1 MFIKSLKISTPDSV
15 IRDLTF
21 STGLNLIIDK
31 TPTTNEQLTGNNV
44 GKTTVLKLVDF
55 CLGAKSAIIFSDTED
70 KKSLYQEIKDF
81 LIDNKVLIT
90 LVLTEKFNSTARTLT
105 VERNFLSKK
114 GVIRRINGEDILE
127 REFED
132 ELLRLLI
139 PHQKAE
145 KPSFR
150 QIISH
155 NIRYKDESINNTIKT
170 LNRYTSDVEY
180 EALYLF
186 LLGCIFDDGA
196 RKQAILS
203 KIKQEETFKERL
215 EKKQTKTSYEI
226 ALSLLEDE
234 ISELNKKKST
244 FNLNENFEKDLDEL
258 NLVKYRINRSSSLVS
273 NLNIRRNLIIEA
285 QQEMEQNIANIDI
298 GQLQVLYLEATQNV
312 AGIQKTFENLVS
324 YHNNMLIEKARYI
337 GADLPLLEEKLKAEN
352 ITLTELLTS
361 EKLLSERISKGDS
374 FAELEKIIGD
384 LNEKYRIKGE
394 YENIISQLEDAEENI
409 ANFNNELQE
418 IDSMLF
424 SHDFENVLKTQIK
437 KFNKHFSSISN
448 ELYGEKYA
456 LKYDKVI
463 NKKGQ
468 QVYQFSSFNLNMSSG
483 KKQGE
488 ILCFDLAYIAFAD
501 EENLSCLHFLLNDKK
516 ELMHDNQLNRV
527 AEYVK
532 DKDVQLVISILKD
545 KLPDG
550 LIQKSN
556 VVVELSQD
564 SKLFK
569 MEEYYLD
576 STCETSK

>member
-1 MFIKSLKISTPDSV
+1 MFIKSLKISTPDSI
-15 IRDLTF
+15 IRELTF

-90 LVLTEKFNSTARTLT
+90 LVLTEKFDSNAKTLII
-105 VERNFLSKK
+105 ERNFLSKK

-132 ELLRLLI
+132 ELLRLLM

-186 LLGCIFDDGA
+186 LLGCVFDDGA
-196 RKQAILS
+196 KKQAILS
-203 KIKQEETFKERL
+203 KIKQEEIFKERL

-258 NLVKYRINRSSSLVS
+258 NLVKYRINRSSSVVS
-273 NLNIRRNLIIEA
+273 NLNIRRNLILEA
-285 QQEMEQNIANIDI
+285 QREMEQNIANIDI
-298 GQLQVLYLEATQNV
+298 GQLQVLYLEATKNV
-312 AGIQKTFENLVS
+312 TGIQKTFENLVS

-337 GADLPLLEEKLKAEN
+337 SADLPSLEEKLKSEN
-352 ITLTELLTS
+352 MALVNLLAS

-384 LNEKYRIKGE
+384 LNEKHRIKGE
-394 YENIISQLEDAEENI
+394 YESIISQLEDAEENI
-409 ANFNNELQE
+409 LNFNNELQE
-418 IDSMLF
+418 IDRMLF
-424 SHDFENVLKTQIK
+424 SPAFENALKTQIK

-456 LKYDKVI
+456 LTYDKVI

-501 EENLSCLHFLLNDKK
+501 EEKLPCLHFLLNDKK

-532 DKDVQLVISILKD
+532 NKEIQLVISILKY

-569 MEEYYLD
+569 MEEYQ
-576 STCETSK
+576 

>member
-81 LIDNKVLIT
+81 LVDNKVLIT
-90 LVLTEKFNSTARTLT
+90 LVLTEKFDSNAKTLII
-105 VERNFLSKK
+105 ERNFLSKK

-285 QQEMEQNIANIDI
+285 QQEMEKNIANIDI

-337 GADLPLLEEKLKAEN
+337 GADLPSLEEKLKAEN

-361 EKLLSERISKGDS
+361 EKHLSERISKGDS

-394 YENIISQLEDAEENI
+394 YESIISQLEDAEENI

-424 SHDFENVLKTQIK
+424 SHDFETVLKTQIK

-532 DKDVQLVISILKD
+532 DKEVQLVISILKD

-569 MEEYYLD
+569 MEEY
-576 STCETSK
+576 

>member
-81 LIDNKVLIT
+81 LVDNKVLIT
-90 LVLTEKFNSTARTLT
+90 LVLTEKFDSTARTLT

-337 GADLPLLEEKLKAEN
+337 GADLPSLEEKLKAEN

-361 EKLLSERISKGDS
+361 EKHLSERISKGDS

-394 YENIISQLEDAEENI
+394 YESIISQLEDTEENI
-409 ANFNNELQE
+409 ASFNNELQE

-424 SHDFENVLKTQIK
+424 SNDFENVLKAQIK

-456 LKYDKVI
+456 LKYDKVF

-532 DKDVQLVISILKD
+532 DKEVQMVISILKD

-569 MEEYYLD
+569 MEEY
-576 STCETSK
+576 

>member
-1 MFIKSLKISTPDSV
+1 MFIKNLKISTPDSV

-90 LVLTEKFNSTARTLT
+90 LVLTEKFDLSARTLM

-114 GVIRRINGEDILE
+114 GAIRRINGEDILE

-312 AGIQKTFENLVS
+312 VGIQKTFENLVS

-337 GADLPLLEEKLKAEN
+337 GADLPLIEEKLKAEN
-352 ITLTELLTS
+352 MTLTDLLTS
-361 EKLLSERISKGDS
+361 EKFLAERISKGDS

-384 LNEKYRIKGE
+384 LNEKHRIKGE
-394 YENIISQLEDAEENI
+394 YESIISQLEDAEENI

-424 SHDFENVLKTQIK
+424 SHDFENVLKAQIK

-532 DKDVQLVISILKD
+532 DKEVQLVISILKD

-569 MEEYYLD
+569 MEEY
-576 STCETSK
+576 

>member
-1 MFIKSLKISTPDSV
+1 MFIKSLRISTPEGV

-21 STGLNLIIDK
+21 STGLNLIIDE

-55 CLGAKSAIIFSDTED
+55 CLGAKPAIIFSDTED

-90 LVLTEKFNSTARTLT
+90 LVLSEHFDSSSRTLM

-114 GVIRRINGEDILE
+114 GAIRRINGEDILE

-132 ELLRLLI
+132 ELLRILM

-215 EKKQTKTSYEI
+215 EKMQTKTSYEI

-234 ISELNKKKST
+234 ISELNIRKST

-312 AGIQKTFENLVS
+312 SGIQKTFENLVT

-337 GADLPLLEEKLKAEN
+337 SAELPSLEEKLKSEN
-352 ITLTELLTS
+352 SSLVDLLAK
-361 EKLLSERISKGDS
+361 EKLLSERISKSDS

-384 LNEKYRIKGE
+384 LNEKHRIKGE
-394 YENIISQLEDAEENI
+394 YESIISQLEDAEENI
-409 ANFNNELQE
+409 MNYSTELQE
-418 IDSMLF
+418 IDSLLF

-456 LKYDKVI
+456 LKYDKVT

-501 EENLSCLHFLLNDKK
+501 EEGLPCLHFLLNDKK

-556 VVVELSQD
+556 VVVELSQN

-569 MEEYYLD
+569 MEEY
-576 STCETSK
+576 

>member
-81 LIDNKVLIT
+81 LVDNKVLIT
-90 LVLTEKFNSTARTLT
+90 LVLTEKFDSTARTLT

-337 GADLPLLEEKLKAEN
+337 GADLPSLEEKLKAEN

-424 SHDFENVLKTQIK
+424 SHDFETVLKTQIK

-569 MEEYYLD
+569 MEEY
-576 STCETSK
+576 

>member
-81 LIDNKVLIT
+81 LVDNKVLIT
-90 LVLTEKFNSTARTLT
+90 LVLTEKFDSTARTLT

-285 QQEMEQNIANIDI
+285 QQEMEKNIANIDI

-337 GADLPLLEEKLKAEN
+337 GADLPSLEEKLKAEN

-361 EKLLSERISKGDS
+361 EKHLSERISKGDS

-394 YENIISQLEDAEENI
+394 YESIISQLEDAEENI

-424 SHDFENVLKTQIK
+424 SHDFETVLKTQIK

-532 DKDVQLVISILKD
+532 DKEVQLVISILKD

-569 MEEYYLD
+569 MEEY
-576 STCETSK
+576 

>member
-394 YENIISQLEDAEENI
+394 YESIISQLEDAEENI

-569 MEEYYLD
+569 MEEY
-576 STCETSK
+576 

>member
-81 LIDNKVLIT
+81 LVDNKVLIT
-90 LVLTEKFNSTARTLT
+90 LVLTEKFDSTARTLT

-337 GADLPLLEEKLKAEN
+337 GADLPSLEEKLKAEN

-361 EKLLSERISKGDS
+361 EKHLSERISKGDS

-394 YENIISQLEDAEENI
+394 YESIISQLEDAEENI

-424 SHDFENVLKTQIK
+424 SHDFETVLKNQIK

-532 DKDVQLVISILKD
+532 DKEVQLVISILKD

-569 MEEYYLD
+569 MED
-576 STCETSK
+576 

>member
-394 YENIISQLEDAEENI
+394 YESIISQLEDAEENI

-532 DKDVQLVISILKD
+532 DKEVQLVISILKD

-569 MEEYYLD
+569 MEEY
-576 STCETSK
+576 

>member
-81 LIDNKVLIT
+81 LVDNKVLIT
-90 LVLTEKFNSTARTLT
+90 LVLTEKFDSTARTLT

-337 GADLPLLEEKLKAEN
+337 GADLPSLEEKLKAEN

-361 EKLLSERISKGDS
+361 EKHLSERISKGDS

-394 YENIISQLEDAEENI
+394 YESIISQLEDAEENI

-424 SHDFENVLKTQIK
+424 SHDFETVLKTQIK

-532 DKDVQLVISILKD
+532 DKEVQLVISILKD

-569 MEEYYLD
+569 MEEY
-576 STCETSK
+576 

>member
-1 MFIKSLKISTPDSV
+1 MFIKSLKISTPEGV

-21 STGLNLIIDK
+21 STGLNLIIDE

-90 LVLTEKFNSTARTLT
+90 LVLSEHFDSSSRTLT

-114 GVIRRINGEDILE
+114 GAIRRINGEDILE

-132 ELLRLLI
+132 ELLRILM

-234 ISELNKKKST
+234 ISELNIRKST

-312 AGIQKTFENLVS
+312 SGIQKTFENLVT

-337 GADLPLLEEKLKAEN
+337 SAELPSLEEKLKSEN
-352 ITLTELLTS
+352 SSLVDLLAK
-361 EKLLSERISKGDS
+361 EKLLSERISKSDS

-384 LNEKYRIKGE
+384 LNEKHRFKGE
-394 YENIISQLEDAEENI
+394 YESIISQLEDAEENI
-409 ANFNNELQE
+409 MNYSTELQE
-418 IDSMLF
+418 IDSLLF

-456 LKYDKVI
+456 LKYDKVT

-501 EENLSCLHFLLNDKK
+501 EEGLPCLHFLLNDKK

-556 VVVELSQD
+556 VVVELSQN

-569 MEEYYLD
+569 MEEY
-576 STCETSK
+576 

>member
-1 MFIKSLKISTPDSV
+1 MFIKSLKISTPEGV

-21 STGLNLIIDK
+21 STGLNLIIDE

-55 CLGAKSAIIFSDTED
+55 CLGAKPAIIFSDTED

-90 LVLTEKFNSTARTLT
+90 LVLSEHFDSSSRTLT

-114 GVIRRINGEDILE
+114 GAIRRINGEDILE
-127 REFED
+127 REFEE
-132 ELLRLLI
+132 ELLRLLM

-234 ISELNKKKST
+234 ISELNIRKST
-244 FNLNENFEKDLDEL
+244 FNLNENFEKDLDDL

-312 AGIQKTFENLVS
+312 SGIQKTFENLVS

-337 GADLPLLEEKLKAEN
+337 GAELPSLEEKLKSEN
-352 ITLTELLTS
+352 SALVDLLAR
-361 EKLLSERISKGDS
+361 EKFLSERISKSDS
-374 FAELEKIIGD
+374 FAELEKIIRD
-384 LNEKYRIKGE
+384 LNEKHRIKGE
-394 YENIISQLEDAEENI
+394 YESIISQLEDAEENI
-409 ANFNNELQE
+409 MNYSTELQE

-424 SHDFENVLKTQIK
+424 SQDFENVLKTQIK
-437 KFNKHFSSISN
+437 KFNKHFSTISN

-456 LKYDKVI
+456 LKYDKI
-463 NKKGQ
+463 TNKKGQ

-501 EENLSCLHFLLNDKK
+501 EEGLPCLHFLLNDKK

-556 VVVELSQD
+556 VVVELSQN

-569 MEEYYLD
+569 MEEY
-576 STCETSK
+576 

>member
-81 LIDNKVLIT
+81 LVDNKVLIT
-90 LVLTEKFNSTARTLT
+90 LVLTEKFDSTARTLT

-532 DKDVQLVISILKD
+532 DKEVQLVISILKD

-569 MEEYYLD
+569 MEEY
-576 STCETSK
+576 

>member
-569 MEEYYLD
+569 MEEY
-576 STCETSK
+576 

>member
-1 MFIKSLKISTPDSV
+1 MFIKSLKISTPEGV

-81 LIDNKVLIT
+81 LIENKVLIT
-90 LVLTEKFNSTARTLT
+90 LVLTEKFDSTARTLT

-114 GVIRRINGEDILE
+114 GAVRRVNGEDILE
-127 REFED
+127 RDFED

-258 NLVKYRINRSSSLVS
+258 NLVKYRINRASSLVS

-285 QQEMEQNIANIDI
+285 QQEMEQNIASIDI

-337 GADLPLLEEKLKAEN
+337 GADLPLLEEKLKTEN
-352 ITLTELLTS
+352 RTLTELLTN

-384 LNEKYRIKGE
+384 LNEKHRIKGE
-394 YENIISQLEDAEENI
+394 YESIISQLEDAEENI
-409 ANFNNELQE
+409 ASFNNELQE

-424 SHDFENVLKTQIK
+424 SNDFENVLKAQIK

-456 LKYDKVI
+456 LKYDKVF

-532 DKDVQLVISILKD
+532 DKEVQLVISILKD

-569 MEEYYLD
+569 MEEY
-576 STCETSK
+576 

>member
-1 MFIKSLKISTPDSV
+1 MFIKSLKISTPEGV

-21 STGLNLIIDK
+21 STGLNLIIDE

-81 LIDNKVLIT
+81 LIGNKVLIT
-90 LVLTEKFNSTARTLT
+90 LVLSEHFDSSSRTLT

-114 GVIRRINGEDILE
+114 GAIRRINGEDILE

-132 ELLRLLI
+132 ELLRILM

-234 ISELNKKKST
+234 ISELNIRKST

-312 AGIQKTFENLVS
+312 SGIQKTFENLVT

-337 GADLPLLEEKLKAEN
+337 SAELPSLEEKLKSEN
-352 ITLTELLTS
+352 SSLVDLLAK
-361 EKLLSERISKGDS
+361 EKLLSERISKSDS

-384 LNEKYRIKGE
+384 LNEKHRIKGE
-394 YENIISQLEDAEENI
+394 YESIISQLEDAEENI
-409 ANFNNELQE
+409 MNYSTELQE

-456 LKYDKVI
+456 LKYDKVT

-501 EENLSCLHFLLNDKK
+501 EEGLPCLHFLLNDKK

-556 VVVELSQD
+556 VVVELSQN

-569 MEEYYLD
+569 MEEY
-576 STCETSK
+576 

>member
-1 MFIKSLKISTPDSV
+1 MFIKSLKISTPEGV

-21 STGLNLIIDK
+21 STGLNLIIDE

-90 LVLTEKFNSTARTLT
+90 LVLSEHFDSSSRTLT

-114 GVIRRINGEDILE
+114 GAIRRINGEDILE

-132 ELLRLLI
+132 ELLRILM

-234 ISELNKKKST
+234 ISELNIRKST

-312 AGIQKTFENLVS
+312 SGIQKTFENLVT

-337 GADLPLLEEKLKAEN
+337 SAELPSLEEKLKSEN
-352 ITLTELLTS
+352 SSLVDLLAK
-361 EKLLSERISKGDS
+361 EKLLSERISKSDS

-384 LNEKYRIKGE
+384 LNEKHRIKGE
-394 YENIISQLEDAEENI
+394 YESIISQLEDAEENI
-409 ANFNNELQE
+409 MNYSTELQE

-456 LKYDKVI
+456 LKYDKVT

-501 EENLSCLHFLLNDKK
+501 EEGLPCLHFLLNDKK

-556 VVVELSQD
+556 VVVELSQN

-569 MEEYYLD
+569 MEEY
-576 STCETSK
+576 